1 MSALREENVQLREQ
15 IKTLKNKGM
24 ILFINNI
31 SFIYDFLFYEDLAL
45 LLMGALHMDWYLMPK
60 HQCEGS

>member
-31 SFIYDFLFYEDLAL
+31 SFI
-45 LLMGALHMDWYLMPK
+45 
-60 HQCEGS
+60 

>member
-1 MSALREENVQLREQ
+1 MSAVREESVKLREQ

-24 ILFINNI
+24 VLFKII
-31 SFIYDFLFYEDLAL
+31 CLLYDCCFFHEDLAL